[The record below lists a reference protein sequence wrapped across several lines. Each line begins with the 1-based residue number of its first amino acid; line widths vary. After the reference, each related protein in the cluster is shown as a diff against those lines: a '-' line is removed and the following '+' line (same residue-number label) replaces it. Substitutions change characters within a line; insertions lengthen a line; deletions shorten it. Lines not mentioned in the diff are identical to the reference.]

1 VDPTLPVAVIG
12 AGPVGLAA
20 MAHLVTAGEEP
31 IAFEA
36 ADRVGA
42 AVGEWGH
49 VRLFTPWALDLDGAA
64 TALLVERG
72 WAGPDPGAHP
82 TGAALV
88 ERYLAP
94 LAALPALAARLHL
107 GTRVVTVTRL
117 GLDKA
122 KTAARPDAPFVLRV
136 VDTHGERDV
145 LAKAVVD
152 ASGTW
157 STPNPVGAAGVPAIG
172 EPGAAGRIRYGI
184 PDVLGAERSRYAGR
198 RVLVVGSGH
207 SAFNSI
213 SDLATLAADEPG
225 TTIHW
230 ALRRP
235 SLAEVLGAGAPDVL
249 PERARLAAQ
258 VQALAA
264 AGTLHV
270 HPGVRIDRV
279 EPTDGALRMW
289 AAGELVADVDEVV
302 GATGFRPDR
311 TLLGE
316 LRTALDPAL
325 DSPAALAPLIDPNV
339 HNCGSVPPHGARELA
354 HPDEPGLFIVGMK
367 SYGRAPTALLA
378 TAYEQVRSVV
388 AAIAGDWDAARDV
401 RLVLPG
407 PDPCASGAA
416 CIPVCG

>member
-1 VDPTLPVAVIG
+1 MRSSPAVCSPRGRSIS
-12 AGPVGLAA
+12 
-20 MAHLVTAGEEP
+20 T
-31 IAFEA
+31 
-36 ADRVGA
+36 
-42 AVGEWGH
+42 
-49 VRLFTPWALDLDGAA
+49 GAA

-107 GTRVVTVTRL
+107 GTRVVSVTRL

-122 KTAARPDAPFVLRV
+122 KTAGRPDAPFVLRV

-184 PDVLGAERSRYAGR
+184 PDVLRAERSRYAGR

-213 SDLATLAADEPG
+213 SDLATLAAGATG

-235 SLAEVLGAGAPDVL
+235 SLAEVLGARAPDLL

-270 HPGVRIDRV
+270 HTGVRIDRV
-279 EPTDGALRMW
+279 QPAGGALRVW

-339 HNCGSVPPHGARELA
+339 HDCGSVPPPGAGA
-354 HPDEPGLFIVGMK
+354 AVHPLRRGRPRCGRGLGG
-367 SYGRAPTALLA
+367 GRPRRPAAQRWHLVA
-378 TAYEQVRSVV
+378 SSSCVNVRS
-388 AAIAGDWDAARDV
+388 
-401 RLVLPG
+401 LF
-407 PDPCASGAA
+407 CAPSRW
-416 CIPVCG
+416 